1 MREPEEVLRRRAE
14 RSRSVV
20 WESGRV
26 VRRRRRAQRPRLKEE
41 GGRRGTDSES
51 WFSGSSLSFFAR
63 GLLQNEELDLAST
76 RSLLRPEA
84 PPSHGDAGSP
94 ALDVCER
101 ACGPHSMALSSAVTA
116 RCTATAHVSH
126 SGRRLLKVARRNNLV
141 ERKRKLRKEGGQR
154 KKRRVVPLRRGKTA
168 DRR

>member
-1 MREPEEVLRRRAE
+1 VVRRRAE
-14 RSRSVV
+14 RQKSVV

-26 VRRRRRAQRPRLKEE
+26 VQRRRRAQRPRLD

-63 GLLQNEELDLAST
+63 GLLQNEELDLASI

-84 PPSHGDAGSP
+84 PPPHDDAGSP

-101 ACGPHSMALSSAVTA
+101 ACGPHSVALSSAATA
-116 RCTATAHVSH
+116 RSTATAHASH

-154 KKRRVVPLRRGKTA
+154 KKRRVVPLCRGKTA